1 MQAPNFPPCA
11 YCCLTFNGSFHRWS
25 LMSLTRGAK
34 RKMEDG
40 VLFPDSRSIS
50 STANLIGQ
58 SLLLLE
64 IPSDANTCLPV
75 WEAIRSQQVD
85 IRWTVNPYSISV
97 LLAPITSKQK
107 KPTNTSK
114 GGLESSVAQTLPS
127 SSTILQPEVVFHF
140 FTRQSANPQNVLLK
154 FPENGIQLP
163 QKTQPSPSASVI
175 VPLPVLITQVPAAS
189 QPSTPTE
196 KSTIPT
202 IQTPTASPKVPVPF
216 PFHTKESSDVEICD
230 NFLLGFCSAGKKCK
244 MHHTLYPFH
253 WQLWCVAKYEWIDFP
268 PHSQVLLERMYSNV
282 NQEAICIKDG

>member
-11 YCCLTFNGSFHRWS
+11 LNGSFHRWS

-50 STANLIGQ
+50 STAILIGQ

-64 IPSDANTCLPV
+64 IPGDANMCLPV
-75 WEAIRSQQVD
+75 WEAIGSQQVD
-85 IRWTVNPYSISV
+85 ISWTVNPYSISV
-97 LLAPITSKQK
+97 LLAPITSKRK
-107 KPTNTSK
+107 NLRNSSK
-114 GGLESSVAQTLPS
+114 GEPASSVAQTLPS
-127 SSTILQPEVVFHF
+127 SSTTLQPGMVFNF
-140 FTRQSANPQNVLLK
+140 FTQQSANPQNAPHVLLK
-154 FPENGIQLP
+154 FPQNGIQLP
-163 QKTQPSPSASVI
+163 EKTQPPPSTSVI

-196 KSTIPT
+196 KSTIPS
-202 IQTPTASPKVPVPF
+202 IQAPTASPKVPVPF

-230 NFLLGFCSAGKKCK
+230 NFLLGLCNAGKKCK

-253 WQLWCVAKYEWIDFP
+253 WQLWCVTKYEWIDFP
-268 PHSQVLLERMYSNV
+268 PRSQVLLERMYSNV
-282 NQEAICIKDG
+282 NQEAVCIKEG